1 MRWLLYVAPTAA
13 ITAAITAT
21 MALSG
26 CRTYDPIAETP
37 HRMVHTLPDAIRL
50 ILAENHNVRVFA
62 VGEYHPTK
70 RSVAAAAAI
79 PSVLFR
85 SDVLPVLDLVA
96 NHLLIESWIDDGSW
110 SAPISTLAQ
119 QVTLAMD
126 RPSNAALLPARAP
139 ALSSMTLHLLQLT
152 PIEQDA
158 MLDPRGR
165 VDFFRLLTTITSKL
179 NETAQRL
186 VARHTADA
194 VIIYGGA
201 LHNDLY
207 PRWPFE
213 VFSYAQ
219 PLQAALGGGVVEI
232 DIVVP
237 EIAANNPATA
247 HLPWL
252 PLLAAAGP
260 DRVVVF
266 QPGPHSYVII
276 TQTSNA
282 TQLQLPL
289 GGLRQPKTAFGDLAE
304 PGANRVPAEH
314 RRRSIRQ

>member
-1 MRWLLYVAPTAA
+1 MRKYGPNNYSLLQPGAA
-13 ITAAITAT
+13 SGVLPHMRLLLCI
-21 MALSG
+21 ALTTSLTLAG

-37 HRMVHTLPDAIRL
+37 HRTVYTLPDAIRL

-79 PSVLFR
+79 PSALFR
-85 SDVLPVLDLVA
+85 TDILPVLDLVA

-110 SAPISTLAQ
+110 SAPVSALAQ

-126 RPSNAALLPARAP
+126 RPGNAALLPARAP
-139 ALSSMTLHLLQLT
+139 ALSSMTLHLLQMT

-179 NETAQRL
+179 NETAQQII
-186 VARHTADA
+186 ARHATDA
-194 VIIYGGA
+194 VVVYGGA

-207 PRWPFE
+207 PRWTLD

-260 DRVVVF
+260 DRVLVY

-276 TQTSNA
+276 TQTSVA
-282 TQLQLPL
+282 ARPHRPAL
-289 GGLRQPKTAFGDLAE
+289 GGLREPKTAFS
-304 PGANRVPAEH
+304 NR
-314 RRRSIRQ
+314 